1 MTVNFRSL
9 GWGGAETKCKQNN
22 YMEPKEPFGKRTL
35 ETKKETGT
43 HFQTYCILG
52 KQIYR
57 MGAEKR

>member
-9 GWGGAETKCKQNN
+9 GWGGAETKFNQNN
-22 YMEPKEPFGKRTL
+22 CKEPFGKRTL
-35 ETKKETGT
+35 ETKKEIGA

-57 MGAEKR
+57 IGAEISDS